1 MATARPDEL
10 EAYYPRLLAR
20 YSQHLSLKLRYGEA
34 RLARE
39 HPVLP
44 TIVNFILLIVKNLS
58 GNSKPRTCAIQDT
71 TRVYGATT
79 STNSTQLRYSFLV
92 FWLRLADVPM
102 GALKT
107 LVKE

>member
-1 MATARPDEL
+1 M
-10 EAYYPRLLAR
+10 LLVVK
-20 YSQHLSLKLRYGEA
+20 SLY
-34 RLARE
+34 
-39 HPVLP
+39 
-44 TIVNFILLIVKNLS
+44 
-58 GNSKPRTCAIQDT
+58 GNSKPRTYAIQDT
-71 TRVYGATT
+71 TRGSEDVHGATT